1 MVKSE
6 FTDDVDNIALYTD
19 PLILACLSFVV
30 LWVLIRLR
38 FKVDRS
44 GILTLLLHV
53 ISSILRILRSFLN
66 IKVEP
71 LVVVSGI
78 LIWISLYYFTFEMQF
93 IKITLT
99 SENY

>member
-71 LVVVSGI
+71 LVVVAGI